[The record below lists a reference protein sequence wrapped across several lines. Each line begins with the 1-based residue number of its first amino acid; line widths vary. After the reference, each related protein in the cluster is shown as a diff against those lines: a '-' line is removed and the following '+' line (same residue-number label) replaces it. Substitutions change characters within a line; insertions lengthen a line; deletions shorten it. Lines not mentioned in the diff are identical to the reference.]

1 MDRVYQP
8 PTENVVYDT
17 DASKNL
23 APDQKESQN
32 NKKRSADIDADST
45 KNRSK
50 GGSKAKN
57 KQKDLLEGIHISKE
71 VRELIEDD
79 AFEYKIPFKDPDD
92 LLMNFTSLEEK

>member
-1 MDRVYQP
+1 MYQP
-8 PTENVVYDT
+8 PAENAVYDT

-50 GGSKAKN
+50 GGSKAK
-57 KQKDLLEGIHISKE
+57 K
-71 VRELIEDD
+71 
-79 AFEYKIPFKDPDD
+79 
-92 LLMNFTSLEEK
+92 

>member
-1 MDRVYQP
+1 MGNNLLKGKKENYDNFFCENLNEFKNSELLEEYYKYKEFLDRVYQP
-8 PTENVVYDT
+8 PAENAVYDT

-50 GGSKAKN
+50 GGSKAK
-57 KQKDLLEGIHISKE
+57 K
-71 VRELIEDD
+71 
-79 AFEYKIPFKDPDD
+79 
-92 LLMNFTSLEEK
+92 